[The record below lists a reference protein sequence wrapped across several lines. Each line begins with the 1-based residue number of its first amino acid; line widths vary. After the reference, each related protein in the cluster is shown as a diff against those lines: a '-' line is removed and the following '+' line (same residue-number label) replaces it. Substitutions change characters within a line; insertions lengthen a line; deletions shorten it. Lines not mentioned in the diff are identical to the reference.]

1 MILSWQGQRCVGADR
16 VIRKVCLGVRRRRR
30 SCFLRS
36 DQHED
41 PRKIGFK
48 VSVQGLILEQIS
60 A

>member
-1 MILSWQGQRCVGADR
+1 MGADR

-41 PRKIGFK
+41 PRKIGFR